1 MVSEAKARRKAPRYD
16 LACDKRAR
24 SAPAT
29 TSSTTSAAAAAAAA
43 AAPPPPPPTT
53 AVHHQQRESPLLYQP
68 APPVAAATAARRGKK
83 VSALINR
90 GVEWET
96 WLVGLQHKLLLGV
109 APPPK
114 DGGTSSSSSS
124 SSSSSA
130 NNSSAVDSACRVC
143 GSSSAASKLG
153 EQQQQQQ
160 RRRGGGCSACKRC
173 GGGGSGGRRYLY
185 RMVEQVADI
194 SERASFHRGFLSW
207 TYASRILATGLFFLV
222 AVYLNALATMV
233 ATHRNP
239 YALLLD
245 RSGEPLRVHT
255 LPDLGHD
262 LWAFF
267 LNRLGHH
274 TDYIDEHAL
283 PDRIVSFAGAVGH
296 TFILCHPQ
304 RLKIMRRVFI
314 IFGTVLMMRA
324 VSVSVTVLPDASPV
338 CRESFKGEPAIAD
351 LFPGAFLEAARFVWS
366 PTSFVTCGD
375 MVFSGHTTC
384 LVMVAMTFRRYC
396 RASEVQT
403 KVILRGFHLSEG
415 VLSAVRRVVYAYVVL
430 GALVIIGSKLHY
442 TLDVLLAVLVSFCTF
457 SFYHDWALHDLLR
470 KNVKVMEWLEADE
483 IREQDSLAY
492 TMAKRP

>member
-1 MVSEAKARRKAPRYD
+1 MVDEATNRGKAPPYA
-16 LACDKRAR
+16 LAAMATAMNQKSTATASARGAGSKRG
-24 SAPAT
+24 
-29 TSSTTSAAAAAAAA
+29 
-43 AAPPPPPPTT
+43 
-53 AVHHQQRESPLLYQP
+53 EEP
-68 APPVAAATAARRGKK
+68 APPSARRRGKK

-109 APPPK
+109 APK
-114 DGGTSSSSSS
+114 DGASGLATVKGAGDSGSRSG

-130 NNSSAVDSACRVC
+130 C
-143 GSSSAASKLG
+143 GC
-153 EQQQQQQ
+153 
-160 RRRGGGCSACKRC
+160 RGGGQKQPQSNAGCKRC
-173 GGGGSGGRRYLY
+173 GGGSRYLY
-185 RMVEQVADI
+185 RMVAEVADL
-194 SERASFHRGFLSW
+194 SERASFHRGFLCW
-207 TYASRILATGLFFLV
+207 TYASRLLATGCFFLV

-239 YALLLD
+239 YAMLLD

-267 LNRLGHH
+267 LTRLGHH

-283 PDRIVSFAGAVGH
+283 PDRMVSFAGTVAH
-296 TFILCHPQ
+296 LFILCHPQ

-314 IFGTVLMMRA
+314 IFGTVLLMRA

-338 CRESFKGEPAIAD
+338 CRDRFEEDAAIAE

-396 RASEVQT
+396 RAAELKT
-403 KVILRGFHLSEG
+403 KVLLRSFHLSEG
-415 VLSAVRRVVYAYVVL
+415 VLSAVRRLVYAYVAL

-442 TLDVLLAVLVSFCTF
+442 TLDVLLAVLVTFCTF

-470 KNVKVMEWLEADE
+470 KNVRVMEWLESDE
-483 IREQDSLAY
+483 IREQDRLAY
-492 TMAKRP
+492 TMAVRP

>member
-1 MVSEAKARRKAPRYD
+1 MAMVDEARNRLKAPPY
-16 LACDKRAR
+16 A
-24 SAPAT
+24 
-29 TSSTTSAAAAAAAA
+29 SAAAMTINHRERNSASDSATTTRARASQKEEPAASASA
-43 AAPPPPPPTT
+43 
-53 AVHHQQRESPLLYQP
+53 S
-68 APPVAAATAARRGKK
+68 RRGEK

-109 APPPK
+109 APK
-114 DGGTSSSSSS
+114 DGASGLGSTKGGDSGG
-124 SSSSSA
+124 SSA
-130 NNSSAVDSACRVC
+130 SCCCRR
-143 GSSSAASKLG
+143 GKL
-153 EQQQQQQ
+153 QQQQQQ
-160 RRRGGGCSACKRC
+160 QHHSGGCKRC
-173 GGGGSGGRRYLY
+173 GGGSRYLY
-185 RMVEQVADI
+185 RMVAAAADI
-194 SERASFHRGFLSW
+194 CERASFHRGFLCW
-207 TYASRILATGLFFLV
+207 TYASRLLATGCFFLV
-222 AVYLNALATMV
+222 AVYLNALATMI

-239 YALLLD
+239 YAMLLD

-283 PDRIVSFAGAVGH
+283 PDRMVSFAGNVGNL
-296 TFILCHPQ
+296 FILCHPQ

-338 CRESFKGEPAIAD
+338 CRDRFEEDTAIAE
-351 LFPGAFLEAARFVWS
+351 LFPRAFLEAAQFVWA

-396 RASEVQT
+396 RASELQT
-403 KVILRGFHLSEG
+403 KVLLRSFHLSER
-415 VLSAVRRVVYAYVVL
+415 VLSAVRRLVYAYVAL

-483 IREQDSLAY
+483 IREQDRLAY

>member
-1 MVSEAKARRKAPRYD
+1 MVDEVRHRGKAPPFSFPG
-16 LACDKRAR
+16 RA
-24 SAPAT
+24 A
-29 TSSTTSAAAAAAAA
+29 
-43 AAPPPPPPTT
+43 
-53 AVHHQQRESPLLYQP
+53 E
-68 APPVAAATAARRGKK
+68 AATANANAKEQQHKRAVEKKSGASSNNNNNPQAEHRSASSMPAATAGQRGKK

-109 APPPK
+109 APTEDVVGPPLGK
-114 DGGTSSSSSS
+114 KRERNDSGNNNVACGCGWGNTVA
-124 SSSSSA
+124 SA
-130 NNSSAVDSACRVC
+130 PSRS
-143 GSSSAASKLG
+143 G
-153 EQQQQQQ
+153 QQQQQ
-160 RRRGGGCSACKRC
+160 RSSGCKRC
-173 GGGGSGGRRYLY
+173 GRKRYLY
-185 RMVEQVADI
+185 RMVAAAADI
-194 SERASFHRGFLSW
+194 SERASFHRGFLCW
-207 TYASRILATGLFFLV
+207 TYASRLLAAGFFFLV

-239 YALLLD
+239 YAMLLD
-245 RSGEPLRVHT
+245 RSGEPLGAHT

-262 LWAFF
+262 LWALL

-283 PDRIVSFAGAVGH
+283 PDRMVSFAGMVGDL
-296 TFILCHPQ
+296 FILCHPQ

-338 CRESFKGEPAIAD
+338 CRERFEEDAAIAE

-396 RASEVQT
+396 RASELQT
-403 KVILRGFHLSEG
+403 KVLLRGFHLSEG
-415 VLSAVRRVVYAYVVL
+415 VLSAVRRAVYAYVAL

-442 TLDVLLAVLVSFCTF
+442 TLDVLLAVLVTF
-457 SFYHDWALHDLLR
+457 WRRRGGGMGRGGVVVLTRKGCAQFFICSMLLH
-470 KNVKVMEWLEADE
+470 
-483 IREQDSLAY
+483 
-492 TMAKRP
+492 P

>member
-1 MVSEAKARRKAPRYD
+1 MGDEVRHRGKEPPFSVPGKAAEAAVNANANAKEQQH
-16 LACDKRAR
+16 KRAVEKRSGASSNNPQAEHR
-24 SAPAT
+24 SA
-29 TSSTTSAAAAAAAA
+29 SSM
-43 AAPPPPPPTT
+43 P
-53 AVHHQQRESPLLYQP
+53 
-68 APPVAAATAARRGKK
+68 AATAGQRGKK

-109 APPPK
+109 APTEDVVGPPLGK
-114 DGGTSSSSSS
+114 KRVRNDSGNVACGCGGGGTAAPA
-124 SSSSSA
+124 SA
-130 NNSSAVDSACRVC
+130 RS
-143 GSSSAASKLG
+143 G
-153 EQQQQQQ
+153 QQQQQQ
-160 RRRGGGCSACKRC
+160 QQQQEQQQQRSSGCKRC
-173 GGGGSGGRRYLY
+173 GRKRHLY
-185 RMVEQVADI
+185 RMVAAAADI
-194 SERASFHRGFLSW
+194 SERASFHRGFLCW
-207 TYASRILATGLFFLV
+207 NYASRLLAAGFFFLL

-239 YALLLD
+239 YAMLLD
-245 RSGEPLRVHT
+245 RSGEPLGAHT

-262 LWAFF
+262 LWALL

-283 PDRIVSFAGAVGH
+283 PDRMVSFAGMVGDL
-296 TFILCHPQ
+296 FILCHPQ

-338 CRESFKGEPAIAD
+338 CRERFEEDAAIAE
-351 LFPGAFLEAARFVWS
+351 LFPGAFFEAARFVWS

-384 LVMVAMTFRRYC
+384 LLMVAMTFRRYC
-396 RASEVQT
+396 RASELQT
-403 KVILRGFHLSEG
+403 KVLLRGFHLSEG
-415 VLSAVRRVVYAYVVL
+415 VLSAVRRAVYAYVTL

-442 TLDVLLAVLVSFCTF
+442 TLDVLLAVLVTFCTF

-470 KNVKVMEWLEADE
+470 KNVRVMEWLESDE
-483 IREQDSLAY
+483 VREQDLLAY